1 MSMNIKKILIIVF
14 LCILVI
20 GGVYYYNQEYK
31 DIADKT
37 SDKNKNNDNEEDEK
51 LENIDLS
58 CDDGYECFKYD
69 NTEYRFSIKKSIKVD
84 NMFNFD
90 TNENEAGTLKI
101 NDEGKLVFEDLNGKV
116 IKTYDSISS
125 KVISID
131 STNSECDLIF
141 VALTEDGKVYKTE
154 AEEGLFSGEPFLELP
169 LDEEYTKI
177 SLYNNTCDLKLVGLN
192 KDREV
197 KDLLINE

>member
-1 MSMNIKKILIIVF
+1 MNIKKILIIVF

-20 GGVYYYNQEYK
+20 GGIYYYNQEYK

-37 SDKNKNNDNEEDEK
+37 SKDNEEDK
-51 LENIDLS
+51 NLEDIDLS
-58 CDDGYECFKYD
+58 CDNSYECFKYGD
-69 NTEYRFSIKKSIKVD
+69 TEYRFSIKKSIKVD

-101 NDEGKLVFEDLNGKV
+101 NDEGKLVFEDLNGKI

-131 STNSECDLIF
+131 STNSECDLIY

-154 AEEGLFSGEPFLELP
+154 AEEGLFSGDPFLELP
-169 LDEEYTKI
+169 LQEEYTKI
-177 SLYNNTCDLKLVGLN
+177 SLYSDTCDLKLVGLN

-197 KDLLINE
+197 KDLLANE

>member
-1 MSMNIKKILIIVF
+1 MNIKKILIIVF

-20 GGVYYYNQEYK
+20 GGIYYYNQEYK

-37 SDKNKNNDNEEDEK
+37 GDKNKNNEEDK
-51 LENIDLS
+51 NLEDINLS
-58 CDDGYECFKYD
+58 CDNGYECFKYGD
-69 NTEYRFSIKKSIKVD
+69 TEYKFSIKKSIKVD

-101 NDEGKLVFEDLNGKV
+101 NDEGKLVFEDLNGKI

-131 STNSECDLIF
+131 STNSECDLIY

-177 SLYNNTCDLKLVGLN
+177 SLYNDTCDLKLVGLN

>member
-1 MSMNIKKILIIVF
+1 MNIKKILIIVF

-20 GGVYYYNQEYK
+20 GGIYYYNQEYK

-37 SDKNKNNDNEEDEK
+37 GDKNKDNEEDK
-51 LENIDLS
+51 NLEDINLS
-58 CDDGYECFKYD
+58 CDNGYECFKYGD
-69 NTEYRFSIKKSIKVD
+69 TEYKFSIKKSIKVD

-101 NDEGKLVFEDLNGKV
+101 NDEGKLVFEDLNGKI
-116 IKTYDSISS
+116 IKTYESISS

-131 STNSECDLIF
+131 STNSECDLIY

-177 SLYNNTCDLKLVGLN
+177 SLYNDTCDLKLVGLN

>member
-1 MSMNIKKILIIVF
+1 MKIKKVLIIVF
-14 LCILVI
+14 LCVLVV
-20 GGVYYYNQEYK
+20 GGIYYYNQEYK

-37 SDKNKNNDNEEDEK
+37 SDKNKDNEEDK
-51 LENIDLS
+51 NLEGINLS
-58 CDDGYECFKYD
+58 CDNGYECFKYGD
-69 NTEYRFSIKKSIKVD
+69 TEYKFSIKKSIKVD

-90 TNENEAGTLKI
+90 TNENVAGTLKI
-101 NDEGKLVFEDLNGKV
+101 NDEGKLVFEDLNGKI
-116 IKTYDSISS
+116 IKTYDSISP

-131 STNSECDLIF
+131 STNSECDLIY

-177 SLYNNTCDLKLVGLN
+177 SLYNDTCDLKLVGLN

>member
-1 MSMNIKKILIIVF
+1 MNIKKILIIVF

-20 GGVYYYNQEYK
+20 GGIYYYNQEYK

-37 SDKNKNNDNEEDEK
+37 GDKNKDNEEDK
-51 LENIDLS
+51 NLEDINLS
-58 CDDGYECFKYD
+58 CDNGYECFKYGD
-69 NTEYRFSIKKSIKVD
+69 TEYKFSIKKSIKVD

-90 TNENEAGTLKI
+90 TNKNEAGTLKI
-101 NDEGKLVFEDLNGKV
+101 NDEGKLVFEDLNGKI

-131 STNSECDLIF
+131 STNSGCDLIY

-177 SLYNNTCDLKLVGLN
+177 SLYNDTCDLKLVGLN

>member
-1 MSMNIKKILIIVF
+1 MNIKKILIIVF

-20 GGVYYYNQEYK
+20 GGIYYYNQEYK

-37 SDKNKNNDNEEDEK
+37 GDKNKDNEEDK
-51 LENIDLS
+51 NLEDINLS
-58 CDDGYECFKYD
+58 CDNGYECFKYGD
-69 NTEYRFSIKKSIKVD
+69 TEYKFSIKKSIKVD
-84 NMFNFD
+84 NMFNCD
-90 TNENEAGTLKI
+90 TNENEAGNLKI
-101 NDEGKLVFEDLNGKV
+101 NDEGKLVFEDLNGKI

-131 STNSECDLIF
+131 STNSECDLIY

-169 LDEEYTKI
+169 LDEDYILILMELLWI
-177 SLYNNTCDLKLVGLN
+177 LYLHYMRLYKKAELT
-192 KDREV
+192 
-197 KDLLINE
+197 

>member
-1 MSMNIKKILIIVF
+1 MNIKKILIIVF

-20 GGVYYYNQEYK
+20 GGIYYYNQEYK
-31 DIADKT
+31 DITDKT
-37 SDKNKNNDNEEDEK
+37 SDKNKDNEEDK
-51 LENIDLS
+51 NLEDINLS
-58 CDDGYECFKYD
+58 CGNGYECFKYGD
-69 NTEYRFSIKKSIKVD
+69 TEYKFSIKKSIKVD

-101 NDEGKLVFEDLNGKV
+101 NDEGKLVFEDLNGKI

-131 STNSECDLIF
+131 STNSECDLIY

-177 SLYNNTCDLKLVGLN
+177 SLYNDTCDLKLVGLN

>member
-1 MSMNIKKILIIVF
+1 MNIKKILIIVF

-20 GGVYYYNQEYK
+20 GGIYYYNQEYK

-37 SDKNKNNDNEEDEK
+37 SDKSKDNEEDK
-51 LENIDLS
+51 NLEDIDLS
-58 CDDGYECFKYD
+58 CDNGYECFKYGD
-69 NTEYRFSIKKSIKVD
+69 TEYKFSIKKSIKVD

-101 NDEGKLVFEDLNGKV
+101 NDDGKLVFEDLNGKV

-131 STNSECDLIF
+131 STNSECDLIY

-154 AEEGLFSGEPFLELP
+154 AEEGLFSGDPFLELP
-169 LDEEYTKI
+169 LQEEYTKI
-177 SLYNNTCDLKLVGLN
+177 SLYSDTCDLKLVGLN

>member
-1 MSMNIKKILIIVF
+1 MNIKKILIIVF

-20 GGVYYYNQEYK
+20 GGIYYYSQEYK

-37 SDKNKNNDNEEDEK
+37 NDKNKNNEEDK
-51 LENIDLS
+51 DLEDINLS
-58 CDDGYECFKYD
+58 CDNGYECFKYD
-69 NTEYRFSIKKSIKVD
+69 NTEYKFSIKKSIKVD

-131 STNSECDLIF
+131 STNNECDLIY

-169 LDEEYTKI
+169 LDEQYTKI
-177 SLYNNTCDLKLVGLN
+177 SLYNDTCDLKLVGLN

-197 KDLLINE
+197 KDLLVNE

>member
-1 MSMNIKKILIIVF
+1 MNIKKILIIVF

-20 GGVYYYNQEYK
+20 GGIYYYNQEYK
-31 DIADKT
+31 DTADKT
-37 SDKNKNNDNEEDEK
+37 GDKNKDNEEDK
-51 LENIDLS
+51 NLEDINLS
-58 CDDGYECFKYD
+58 CDNGYECFKYGD
-69 NTEYRFSIKKSIKVD
+69 TEYKFSIKKSIKVD

-101 NDEGKLVFEDLNGKV
+101 NDEGKLVFEDLNGKI

-131 STNSECDLIF
+131 STNSECDLIY

-177 SLYNNTCDLKLVGLN
+177 SLYNDTCDLKLVGLN

>member
-1 MSMNIKKILIIVF
+1 MNIKKILIIVF

-20 GGVYYYNQEYK
+20 GGIYYYNQEYK
-31 DIADKT
+31 DIANKT
-37 SDKNKNNDNEEDEK
+37 GDKNKDNEEDK
-51 LENIDLS
+51 NLEDINLS
-58 CDDGYECFKYD
+58 CDNGYECFKYGD
-69 NTEYRFSIKKSIKVD
+69 TEYKFSIKKSIKVD

-101 NDEGKLVFEDLNGKV
+101 NDEGKLVFEDLNGKI

-131 STNSECDLIF
+131 STNSECDLIY

-177 SLYNNTCDLKLVGLN
+177 SLYNDTCDLKLVGLN

>member
-1 MSMNIKKILIIVF
+1 MNIKKILIIVF
-14 LCILVI
+14 LCILVV
-20 GGVYYYNQEYK
+20 GGIYYYNQEYK

-37 SDKNKNNDNEEDEK
+37 SDKSKDNEEDK
-51 LENIDLS
+51 NLEDIDLS
-58 CDDGYECFKYD
+58 CDNGYECFKYGD
-69 NTEYRFSIKKSIKVD
+69 TEYRFSIKKSIKVD

-101 NDEGKLVFEDLNGKV
+101 NDEGKLVFEDLNGKI

-131 STNSECDLIF
+131 STNSECDLIY

-154 AEEGLFSGEPFLELP
+154 AEEGLFSGDPFLELP
-169 LDEEYTKI
+169 LQEEYTKI
-177 SLYNNTCDLKLVGLN
+177 SLYSDTCDLKLVGLN

>member
-1 MSMNIKKILIIVF
+1 
-14 LCILVI
+14 
-20 GGVYYYNQEYK
+20 
-31 DIADKT
+31 
-37 SDKNKNNDNEEDEK
+37 
-51 LENIDLS
+51 
-58 CDDGYECFKYD
+58 
-69 NTEYRFSIKKSIKVD
+69 
-84 NMFNFD
+84 MFNFD

-101 NDEGKLVFEDLNGKV
+101 NDEGKLVFEDLNGKI

-131 STNSECDLIF
+131 STNSECDLIY

-177 SLYNNTCDLKLVGLN
+177 SLYNDTCDLKLVGLN

>member
-1 MSMNIKKILIIVF
+1 MNIKKILIIVF

-20 GGVYYYNQEYK
+20 GGIYYYNQEYK

-37 SDKNKNNDNEEDEK
+37 GDKNKGNEEDK
-51 LENIDLS
+51 NLEDINLS
-58 CDDGYECFKYD
+58 CDNGYECFKYGD
-69 NTEYRFSIKKSIKVD
+69 TEYKFSIKKSIKVD

-101 NDEGKLVFEDLNGKV
+101 NDEGKLVFEDLNGKI

-131 STNSECDLIF
+131 STNSECDLIY

-177 SLYNNTCDLKLVGLN
+177 SLYNDTCDLKLVGLN

>member
-1 MSMNIKKILIIVF
+1 MNIKKILIIVF

-20 GGVYYYNQEYK
+20 GGIYYYNQEYK

-37 SDKNKNNDNEEDEK
+37 GDKNKDNEEDK
-51 LENIDLS
+51 NLEDINLS
-58 CDDGYECFKYD
+58 CDNGYECFKYGD
-69 NTEYRFSIKKSIKVD
+69 TEYKFSIKKSIKVD

-90 TNENEAGTLKI
+90 TNKNEAGTLKI
-101 NDEGKLVFEDLNGKV
+101 NDEGKLVFEDLNGKI

-131 STNSECDLIF
+131 STNSECDLIY

-177 SLYNNTCDLKLVGLN
+177 SLYNDTCDLKLIGLN
-192 KDREV
+192 KNNEV

>member
-1 MSMNIKKILIIVF
+1 MNIKKILIIVF

-20 GGVYYYNQEYK
+20 GGIYYYNQEYK

-37 SDKNKNNDNEEDEK
+37 GDKNKDNEEDK
-51 LENIDLS
+51 NLEDINLS
-58 CDDGYECFKYD
+58 CDNGYECFKYGD
-69 NTEYRFSIKKSIKVD
+69 TEYKFSIKKSIKVD

-90 TNENEAGTLKI
+90 TNKNEAGTLKI
-101 NDEGKLVFEDLNGKV
+101 NDEGKLVFEDLNGKI

-131 STNSECDLIF
+131 STNSECDLIY

-177 SLYNNTCDLKLVGLN
+177 SLYNDTCDLKLVGLN
-192 KDREV
+192 KDRKV

>member
-1 MSMNIKKILIIVF
+1 MNIKKILIIVF

-20 GGVYYYNQEYK
+20 GGIYYYNQEYK

-37 SDKNKNNDNEEDEK
+37 SDKNKDNEEDK
-51 LENIDLS
+51 NLEDINLS
-58 CDDGYECFKYD
+58 CDNGYECFKYGD
-69 NTEYRFSIKKSIKVD
+69 AEYKFSIKKSIKVD

-101 NDEGKLVFEDLNGKV
+101 NDEGKLVFEDLNGKI

-131 STNSECDLIF
+131 STNSECDLIY

-177 SLYNNTCDLKLVGLN
+177 SLYNDTCDLKLVGLN

>member
-1 MSMNIKKILIIVF
+1 MNIKKILIIVF
-14 LCILVI
+14 LCILVV
-20 GGVYYYNQEYK
+20 GGIYYYNQEYK

-37 SDKNKNNDNEEDEK
+37 GDKNKDNEEDK
-51 LENIDLS
+51 NLEDINLS
-58 CDDGYECFKYD
+58 CDNGYECFKYGD
-69 NTEYRFSIKKSIKVD
+69 TEYRFSIKKSIKVD

-101 NDEGKLVFEDLNGKV
+101 NDDGKLVFEDLNGKV

-131 STNSECDLIF
+131 STNSECDLIY

-154 AEEGLFSGEPFLELP
+154 AEEGLFSGDPFLELP

-177 SLYNNTCDLKLVGLN
+177 SLYSDTCDLKLVGLN

>member
-1 MSMNIKKILIIVF
+1 MNIKKILIIVF

-20 GGVYYYNQEYK
+20 GGIYYYNQEYK

-37 SDKNKNNDNEEDEK
+37 SKDNEEDK
-51 LENIDLS
+51 NLEDIDLS
-58 CDDGYECFKYD
+58 CDNGYECFKYGD
-69 NTEYRFSIKKSIKVD
+69 TEYRFSIKKSIKVD

-101 NDEGKLVFEDLNGKV
+101 NDDGKLVFEDLNGKV

-131 STNSECDLIF
+131 STNSECDLIY

-154 AEEGLFSGEPFLELP
+154 AEEGLFSGDPFLELP
-169 LDEEYTKI
+169 LQEEYTKI
-177 SLYNNTCDLKLVGLN
+177 SLYSDTCDLKLVGLN

-197 KDLLINE
+197 KDLLANE

>member
-1 MSMNIKKILIIVF
+1 MNIKKILIIVF

-20 GGVYYYNQEYK
+20 GGIYYYNQEYK

-37 SDKNKNNDNEEDEK
+37 GDKNKDNEEDK
-51 LENIDLS
+51 NLEDINLS
-58 CDDGYECFKYD
+58 CDNGYEFFKYGD
-69 NTEYRFSIKKSIKVD
+69 TEYKFSIKKSIKVD

-90 TNENEAGTLKI
+90 TNKNEAGTLKI
-101 NDEGKLVFEDLNGKV
+101 NDEGKLVFEDLNGKI

-131 STNSECDLIF
+131 STNSECDLIY

-177 SLYNNTCDLKLVGLN
+177 SLYNDTCDLKLVGLN

>member
-1 MSMNIKKILIIVF
+1 MNIKKILIIIF

-20 GGVYYYNQEYK
+20 GGIYYYNQEYK

-37 SDKNKNNDNEEDEK
+37 SDKNKDNEEDK
-51 LENIDLS
+51 NLEDINLS
-58 CDDGYECFKYD
+58 CDNGYECFKYGD
-69 NTEYRFSIKKSIKVD
+69 TEYKFSIKKSIKVD

-101 NDEGKLVFEDLNGKV
+101 NDEGKLVFEDLNGKI

-131 STNSECDLIF
+131 STNSECDLIY

-177 SLYNNTCDLKLVGLN
+177 SLYNDTCDLKLVGLN

>member
-1 MSMNIKKILIIVF
+1 MNIKKILIIVF

-20 GGVYYYNQEYK
+20 GGIYYYNQEYK

-37 SDKNKNNDNEEDEK
+37 SKDNEEDK
-51 LENIDLS
+51 NLEDIDLS
-58 CDDGYECFKYD
+58 CDNGYECFKYGD
-69 NTEYRFSIKKSIKVD
+69 TEYRFSIKKSIKVD

-101 NDEGKLVFEDLNGKV
+101 NDEGKLVFEDLNGKI

-131 STNSECDLIF
+131 STNSECNLIY

-154 AEEGLFSGEPFLELP
+154 AEEGLFSGDPFLELP
-169 LDEEYTKI
+169 LQEEYTKI
-177 SLYNNTCDLKLVGLN
+177 SLYSDTCDLKLVGLN

>member
-1 MSMNIKKILIIVF
+1 MNIKKILIIVF

-20 GGVYYYNQEYK
+20 GGIYYYNQEYK

-37 SDKNKNNDNEEDEK
+37 GDKNKDNEEDK
-51 LENIDLS
+51 NLEDINLS
-58 CDDGYECFKYD
+58 CDNGYECFKYGD
-69 NTEYRFSIKKSIKVD
+69 TEYRFSIKKSIKVD

-101 NDEGKLVFEDLNGKV
+101 NDEGKLVFEDLNGKI

-131 STNSECDLIF
+131 STNSECDLIY

-154 AEEGLFSGEPFLELP
+154 AEEGLFSGDPFLELP
-169 LDEEYTKI
+169 LQEEYTKI
-177 SLYNNTCDLKLVGLN
+177 SLYSDTCDLKLVGLN

>member
-1 MSMNIKKILIIVF
+1 MNIKKILIIVF

-20 GGVYYYNQEYK
+20 GGIYYYNQEYK

-37 SDKNKNNDNEEDEK
+37 GDKNKDNEEDK
-51 LENIDLS
+51 NLEDINLS
-58 CDDGYECFKYD
+58 CDNGYECFKYGD
-69 NTEYRFSIKKSIKVD
+69 TEYKFSIKKSIKVD

-101 NDEGKLVFEDLNGKV
+101 NDEGKLVFEDLNGKI
-116 IKTYDSISS
+116 IKTYDRISS

-131 STNSECDLIF
+131 STNSECDLIY

-177 SLYNNTCDLKLVGLN
+177 SLYNDTCDLKLVGLN

>member
-1 MSMNIKKILIIVF
+1 MNIKKILIIVF

-20 GGVYYYNQEYK
+20 GGIYYYNQEYK

-37 SDKNKNNDNEEDEK
+37 GDKNKDNEEDK
-51 LENIDLS
+51 NLEDINLS
-58 CDDGYECFKYD
+58 CDNGYECFKYGD
-69 NTEYRFSIKKSIKVD
+69 TEYKFSIKKSIKVD

-90 TNENEAGTLKI
+90 TNKNEAGTLKI
-101 NDEGKLVFEDLNGKV
+101 NDEGKLVFEDLNGKI

-131 STNSECDLIF
+131 STNSECDLIY

-177 SLYNNTCDLKLVGLN
+177 SLYNDTCDLKLVGLN
-192 KDREV
+192 KDREL